1 MLIWRRGRAVA
12 LARRSEDAMPMDLFT
27 AFAKLSRPGAPIRVP
42 GTAVYLTTQRDVVP
56 SALALNLKHSGVLH

>member
-1 MLIWRRGRAVA
+1 
-12 LARRSEDAMPMDLFT
+12 
-27 AFAKLSRPGAPIRVP
+27 VP